1 MNYTTH
7 LKLSWVIKNMYQN
20 IFVDK
25 KENTVHL
32 WDDEK
37 GYVTFPFRNYAYR
50 KSSNGTYRSIYGD
63 KLEKI
68 YNFNPRLFQLELT
81 AQFSS
86 GKCPISLKLKP

>member
-68 YNFNPRLFQLELT
+68 YNFNPRD
-81 AQFSS
+81 
-86 GKCPISLKLKP
+86 PSLIER